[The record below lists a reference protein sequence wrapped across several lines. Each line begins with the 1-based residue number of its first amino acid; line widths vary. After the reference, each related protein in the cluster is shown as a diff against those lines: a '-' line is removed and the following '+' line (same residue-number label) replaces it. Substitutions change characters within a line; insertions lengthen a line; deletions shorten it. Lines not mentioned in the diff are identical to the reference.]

1 MSNQQR
7 EPVTNEPS
15 QLLTAEE
22 NELVFAALG
31 ARRIVSHCS

>member
-1 MSNQQR
+1 MSNQR

-15 QLLTAEE
+15 SLLTSEE